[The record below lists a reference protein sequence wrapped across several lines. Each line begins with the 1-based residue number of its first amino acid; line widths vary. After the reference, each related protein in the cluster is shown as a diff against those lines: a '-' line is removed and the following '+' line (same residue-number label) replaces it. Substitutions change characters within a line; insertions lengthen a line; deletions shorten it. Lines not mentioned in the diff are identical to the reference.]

1 MQVAIV
7 GCGVIGAGWA
17 ARFLLNGHDVRAW
30 DPAPEAE
37 TRLQAVLQK
46 ARASLPGLYDRAL
59 PPSGQLRFCAT
70 LAEAVQGADWVQ
82 ESAPERLTIKQSLFA
97 GIEPHMTEGAILASS
112 TSNIIP
118 SKLQALC
125 HHPERLIVAHPF
137 NPVYLVPLVEIVGT
151 DVTPSELPLRAAEIM
166 RGIGMHPLVMA
177 REIEGFIGNRLQE
190 AIWRE
195 TLWMVKDGIA
205 TTAQIDEAIL
215 YGFGLRMAQMGQ
227 FETCRLSGGEAGM
240 AHFLAQF
247 GPTLADPLTHLTDV
261 PALDAKL
268 IGRITTQSDAQSG
281 GRTIA
286 EMEQARDQNLVALIR
301 ALKPRQAGAGAAVRA
316 HEVRLSLP
324 QDTNLPVTARRVI
337 PSTWIDANGHMN
349 EAHYV
354 EVASN
359 ASDALTERCGVTAEY
374 IAGGHSHF
382 TAETHVRYL
391 AELLAGEEITVRTQV
406 LHGKGK
412 KTHLFHR
419 FMKTDGT
426 LAATVEVMILHVD
439 LATRRVCAPLPH
451 VAKALETLE
460 LAHAAYPPPD
470 GAGRAIG
477 KAWTVA
483 SQSAKTSAA
492 GESARSSRWTR

>member
-1 MQVAIV
+1 MQIAII

-30 DPAPEAE
+30 DPAPQAE
-37 TRLQAVLQK
+37 ERLRAVVTK

-59 PPSGQLRFCAT
+59 PSPGKLRFCAT
-70 LAEAVQGADWVQ
+70 AGEAVQGAEWVQ
-82 ESAPERLTIKQSLFA
+82 ESAPERLEVKQALYA
-97 GIEPHMTEGAILASS
+97 EIEPHLAKGAILASS
-112 TSNIIP
+112 TSGILP
-118 SKLQALC
+118 SRLQALC
-125 HHPERLIVAHPF
+125 RRPERLIVAHPF

-151 DVTPSELPLRAAEIM
+151 EITPPNLTHHAAETL
-166 RGIGMHPLVMA
+166 RGIGMHPLVLSK
-177 REIEGFIGNRLQE
+177 EIDGFIGNRLQE

-215 YGFGLRMAQMGQ
+215 YGFGLRLAQMGQ
-227 FETCRLSGGEAGM
+227 FETYRLAGGEAGM

-247 GPTLADPLTHLTDV
+247 GPSLSDPLTHLTDV
-261 PALDAKL
+261 PDLDDDL
-268 IGRITTQSDAQSG
+268 INRITTQSDAQSG
-281 GRTIA
+281 DRTIA
-286 EMEQARDQNLVALIR
+286 EMERARDENLVALIR
-301 ALKPRQAGAGAAVRA
+301 ALKTRQAGAGATVRA
-316 HEVRLSLP
+316 HEARLILA
-324 QDTNLPVTARRVI
+324 QDADLPVTARRVI
-337 PSTWIDANGHMN
+337 PSSWTDANGHMN

-359 ASDALTERCGVTAEY
+359 ASDALTERCGVTADY

-391 AELLAGEEITVRTQV
+391 AELHADEEITVRTQV

-419 FMKTDGT
+419 FLKADGT
-426 LAATVEVMILHVD
+426 LSATVEVMILHVD
-439 LATRRVCAPLPH
+439 LTTRKVCEPLPH
-451 VAKALETLE
+451 VAEALEALE
-460 LAHAAYPPPD
+460 LAHATRPWPE

-477 KAWTVA
+477 KA
-483 SQSAKTSAA
+483 
-492 GESARSSRWTR
+492 

>member
-1 MQVAIV
+1 MQVAII

-37 TRLQAVLQK
+37 ARLQAVLQK

-59 PPSGQLRFCAT
+59 PPPGKLTFCAT
-70 LAEAVQGADWVQ
+70 LADAVTGADWVQ
-82 ESAPERLTIKQSLFA
+82 ESAPERLAIKQTLYA
-97 GIEPHMTEGAILASS
+97 GIEPHMADHAILASS
-112 TSNIIP
+112 TSGILP

-125 HHPERLIVAHPF
+125 RHPERLIVAHPF

-151 DVTPSELPLRAAEIM
+151 DLTPPELPLRATEIL

-177 REIEGFIGNRLQE
+177 KEIEGFIGNRLQE

-227 FETCRLSGGEAGM
+227 FETYRLSGGDAGM

-247 GPTLADPLTHLTDV
+247 GPTLADPLTHLMDV
-261 PALDAKL
+261 PELDAAL
-268 IGRITTQSDAQSG
+268 IKRITTQSDAQSE

-301 ALKPRQAGAGAAVRA
+301 ALKPRQVGAGATLRA
-316 HEVRLSLP
+316 HEARMTLA
-324 QDTNLPVTARRVI
+324 QDAELPVTAQRMI
-337 PSTWIDANGHMN
+337 PSSWIDANGHMN

-374 IAGGHSHF
+374 IAAGHSHF

-391 AELLAGEEITVRTQV
+391 AELHAGEEITVRTQV
-406 LHGKGK
+406 LHGSGK
-412 KTHLFHR
+412 KIHLFHR
-419 FMKTDGT
+419 FLKADGT

-439 LATRRVCAPLPH
+439 LATRKVCAPLAH
-451 VAKALETLE
+451 VAEGLAAFE
-460 LAHAAYPPPD
+460 LAHAAYPWPE
-470 GAGRAIG
+470 GAGRAIR
-477 KAWTVA
+477 KV
-483 SQSAKTSAA
+483 
-492 GESARSSRWTR
+492 